1 MGRTLKNWA
10 GVLGSLHFALTFWAN
25 NPKFYA
31 TNFMTPSLD
40 HPVFFAST
48 NECCR
53 HCHFSV
59 IRRQRWRQLRWML
72 LLKMETGNHK
82 QIQIT
87 VSVAK
92 SRNMQR
98 VRRCTNRYSEDKS
111 KIRQWEN
118 KLVSKLSK
126 HETKPETWNKN
137 WTNTSQNVSVVSMLM

>member
-1 MGRTLKNWA
+1 MGRILKNWA